1 MYFSTGEK
9 SREGNGSAEQPQRG
23 ALTPGGGQC
32 RLQLTRRGG
41 RARLRA
47 EGKLKA
53 EIPVRSCTVFLAGV
67 TLTTASE
74 EKVKRYA
81 VREDSGWELRDGLFG
96 RRP

>member
-1 MYFSTGEK
+1 M
-9 SREGNGSAEQPQRG
+9 R
-23 ALTPGGGQC
+23 
-32 RLQLTRRGG
+32 LTRWGR

-53 EIPVRSCTVFLAGV
+53 GIPVRSCTVFLAGV

-81 VREDSGWELRDGLFG
+81 VRENSGGELHDGLFG